1 MNPVYIARSPAVA
14 ARRLG
19 DEMVIMS
26 ALDSTLYTLSD
37 VGAVLWQA
45 ADGRTP
51 LAEIVRGRVCREFAV
66 DQETA
71 LRDAEEFV
79 RALAER
85 GILLV
90 AGEPI
95 ITSAAT
101 EPAARAASAGS
112 PEDTP

>member
-1 MNPVYIARSPAVA
+1 MTPTYIARSTAVA

-19 DEMVIMS
+19 DEMVVMS
-26 ALDSTLYTLSD
+26 ALDSTLFTLSE

-51 LAEIVRGRVCREFAV
+51 LDEIVREHVCTAFSV
-66 DQETA
+66 DAGTA

-90 AGEPI
+90 SSQPIASPAAPQGEAAAASAAGEP
-95 ITSAAT
+95 
-101 EPAARAASAGS
+101 R
-112 PEDTP
+112 